1 MRGWHN
7 LLARQEYVPEHAT
20 CMQVPIANQATVP
33 AEPWSRKKEI
43 VVKFVIL
50 TLFTAV
56 LGFAQ
61 GWATTRSYKP
71 EQMPGF
77 RVGLLHGFL
86 MPAALPGLVM
96 GNDLPIYAPN
106 NQGPPYKIGY
116 IIGLNTCG
124 TVFFGIS
131 FARFRRRA

>member
-1 MRGWHN
+1 
-7 LLARQEYVPEHAT
+7 
-20 CMQVPIANQATVP
+20 MQVPIANQAAIP

-43 VVKFVIL
+43 VVKFVVL

-61 GWATTRSYKP
+61 GWATTRYYKP
-71 EQMPGF
+71 DQMPGF
-77 RVGLLHGFL
+77 RMGLLHGFL

-96 GNDLPIYAPN
+96 GNDLPIYATN

-116 IIGLNTCG
+116 IIGLNSCG
-124 TVFFGIS
+124 TIFFGIS
-131 FARFRRRA
+131 FVRFRRPFRTS